1 MCAAAL
7 IRSVSDMSELVL
19 EGLKAKQQ
27 KTWASG
33 DYGAVAALIHPM
45 AEETV
50 QAADLS
56 AGIEV
61 LDVAAGTGNAAIAAA
76 RSGARVIA
84 SDYVP
89 ELLARARER
98 ADAEH
103 LPLTIEIADAENL
116 PYADGRFDAVI
127 SVVGAM
133 FAPDQERVAAE
144 LTRVCRSGGTI
155 AMANWTPDGF
165 IGEMFRTVGRRVP
178 PPPGIRGPVEWGSEA
193 RVRELF
199 GDRVTDVRTERR
211 EFIFRFTSPEHF
223 ADYFREHYG
232 PTLKAFEALGPDGGK
247 PLYDDLVEL
256 VSRYNTAEDGTAR
269 IPSAY
274 LQIVA
279 TRA

>member
-1 MCAAAL
+1 MWRGLRVSSVEGMTEL
-7 IRSVSDMSELVL
+7 IL

-50 QAADLS
+50 QAADLTPG
-56 AGIEV
+56 AEV
-61 LDVAAGTGNAAIAAA
+61 LDVAAGTGNAALAAA
-76 RSGARVIA
+76 RCGCRVTA

-89 ELLARARER
+89 GLLARGRER
-98 ADAEH
+98 AEAER
-103 LPLTIEIADAENL
+103 LALTTEVADAENL
-116 PYADGRFDAVI
+116 PYADGRFDAVL

-133 FAPDQERVAAE
+133 FAPDQERTAAE
-144 LTRVCRSGGTI
+144 LARVCRSGGTI

-165 IGEMFRTVGRRVP
+165 IGEMFRTVGRRVA

-199 GDRVTDVRTERR
+199 GDRVSDLRATRR
-211 EFIFRFTSPEHF
+211 EFVFRFSSAEHF
-223 ADYFREHYG
+223 ADYFREYYG

-247 PLYDDLVEL
+247 PLYDDLVAL
-256 VSRYNTAEDGTAR
+256 AGRYNTATDGTAR

-274 LQIVA
+274 LQVVA